1 MSESSVLPQLK
12 MFLSSSQFM
21 RVACWKKPL
30 AILGNLLGAD
40 VQDML
45 LVLVV
50 RLGTGLKAEEGT
62 VVLEM

>member
-1 MSESSVLPQLK
+1 
-12 MFLSSSQFM
+12 M
-21 RVACWKKPL
+21 RVACWKNPL

-50 RLGTGLKAEEGT
+50 RLGTGLNADGT